1 MAAERGYYEI
11 TPEPSRNSDGT
22 VLFRGSGDATLTVF
36 GFENWKEFLSRGDR
50 PLTEAEVE
58 RIEEAASVE
67 NFSVGGRIAVEW
79 PDVELAFAMDDFV
92 GEYVSLAR
100 KAATSPAPFLRHPP
114 PPALHANLGED
125 T

>member
-92 GEYVSLAR
+92 GEYVSSKKGSYQPRPL
-100 KAATSPAPFLRHPP
+100 S
-114 PPALHANLGED
+114 
-125 T
+125 

>member
-11 TPEPSRNSDGT
+11 NPEPSRNSDGT

-36 GFENWKEFLSRGDR
+36 GFENWKEFLGRGDR
-50 PLTEAEVE
+50 PLTEAEVG

-92 GEYVSLAR
+92 GECSYQPRPLS
-100 KAATSPAPFLRHPP
+100 
-114 PPALHANLGED
+114 
-125 T
+125 

>member
-11 TPEPSRNSDGT
+11 NPEPSRNLDGP

-58 RIEEAASVE
+58 RIEEAASIE

-92 GEYVSLAR
+92 GEWCASLL
-100 KAATSPAPFLRHPP
+100 SAPPLFYCSGTNRRLVAHQ
-114 PPALHANLGED
+114 NSSGM
-125 T
+125 